1 MKIEKLSKLGW
12 VAAAALIGIVV
23 ASGFQDTSLK
33 IAVVDIAQVV
43 EKSNLGKSNQA
54 VFASMKKNREDFL
67 QFIDDNRVLTSE
79 QAQELRALWLK
90 DNPTA
95 EEKTRMERIKAE
107 VVTSYKKWNEIGQ
120 KTTPLTAEDRTLLDE
135 YAKRG
140 QAMEL
145 LARRLFNDFTNEMQ
159 AWADKQKVASIDK
172 ARTAIQG
179 IAKTQGY
186 TIVFEVGVA
195 PYGANDLTQPALAA
209 MNATP

>member
-43 EKSNLGKSNQA
+43 EKSNLGKSNQTI
-54 VFASMKKNREDFL
+54 FANMKKNREDFL

-79 QAQELRALWLK
+79 QAQELRGLWLK
-90 DNPTA
+90 DSVTA
-95 EEKTRMERIKAE
+95 EEKTRMDRIKAD
-107 VVTSYKKWNEIGQ
+107 VVASFRKWNEIGQ

-209 MNATP
+209 MNGTP